1 MKEGERGQGGRGER
15 GDGGEEREDRDH
27 GANPQ
32 GSSTPS
38 TLCSNRALFIGLLC
52 IIYGGAHER

>member
-1 MKEGERGQGGRGER
+1 MRGEM
-15 GDGGEEREDRDH
+15 EERRGKT
-27 GANPQ
+27 GATGADPQ